1 MRGNDDF
8 VCLCQF
14 TKCVCINKLF
24 MELLKKIRKTIIKY
38 NMLSEGDN
46 VIIGLSGG
54 PDSVCLGIILHK
66 LRVDFNLTLNA
77 VYVDHGL
84 RPDEVENEK
93 AFCKNFC
100 NNLGIGFFT
109 KAVDV
114 KEYAKDRKLN
124 IQEAARELRYYA
136 YEEVSKKAGAAKIA
150 LGHTADDQS
159 ETFFMMLLRGSG
171 MKGLSGIPP
180 VRNLELGVKK
190 NILIIRPLIEIER
203 KEIEEFLFQNSSLF
217 TFHSSL
223 PFIVDSSNLKKDYF
237 RNWIRLMIIP
247 EFKKKSPALVKS
259 ISRMADILREEDAYL
274 EIIVTKTLMRLI
286 SRKSA
291 DAIELFILPLE
302 TMEKPILRRV
312 LRRAVSETEGI
323 KGIDFIHIEDMI
335 ELIKRGKSGDRIYL
349 PKGIRVIKNYSTI
362 VITSRP
368 PQKISTYTINVPGEV
383 VLNEIKAVIKASA
396 GNKSDDYGDGK
407 ITTVFDADKIG
418 TILTVRQRKNG
429 DFFYPAGFGKR
440 KKLQDFFVDEKVP
453 RDERDSV
460 PIVVSGNDIV
470 WVAGFRGDERFN
482 AAADTK
488 RFLRLE
494 FNKIL

>member
-1 MRGNDDF
+1 
-8 VCLCQF
+8 
-14 TKCVCINKLF
+14 

-109 KAVDV
+109 RAVDV

-124 IQEAARELRYYA
+124 IQEAARELRYHA

-150 LGHTADDQS
+150 LGHIADDQV
-159 ETFFMMLLRGSG
+159 ETVLIHLMRGAG
-171 MKGLSGIPP
+171 YKGLSGMPP
-180 VRNLELGVKK
+180 VRSSESRVKK
-190 NILIIRPLIEIER
+190 NVLIIRPLIEIER
-203 KEIEEFLFQNSSLF
+203 SEIENFLINNSELRTQNLE
-217 TFHSSL
+217 L

-312 LRRAVSETEGI
+312 LRRAVSEAEGL

-349 PKGIRVIKNYSTI
+349 PKGIRVIKNYSTM

-418 TILTVRQRKNG
+418 TILTVRQRENG
-429 DFFYPAGFGKR
+429 DFFYPSGFGKR

-453 RDERDSV
+453 RDERDSI

-494 FNKIL
+494 FNKAL

>member
-1 MRGNDDF
+1 MQLPEK
-8 VCLCQF
+8 VLE
-14 TKCVCINKLF
+14 TINK
-24 MELLKKIRKTIIKY
+24 Y
-38 NMLSEGDN
+38 SMLSEGDN

-84 RPDEVENEK
+84 RPDEVYNEK

-100 NNLGIGFFT
+100 NSLGIGFFT

-124 IQEAARELRYYA
+124 MQEAARELRYHA
-136 YEEVSKKAGAAKIA
+136 YEEVSKKACAAKIA

-203 KEIEEFLFQNSSLF
+203 KEIEDFLYRNASRITHNASP
-217 TFHSSL
+217 

-274 EIIVTKTLMRLI
+274 EIIATKTLMRLI

-312 LRRAVSETEGI
+312 LRRALSEAEGL

-349 PKGIRVIKNYSTI
+349 PKGIRVIKNYSTM

-396 GNKSDDYGDGK
+396 GKKSDDYGDGK

-418 TILTVRQRKNG
+418 TVLTVRQRENG
-429 DFFYPAGFGKR
+429 DFFYPSGFGKR

-494 FNKIL
+494 FNKVCDII

>member
-1 MRGNDDF
+1 
-8 VCLCQF
+8 
-14 TKCVCINKLF
+14 
-24 MELLKKIRKTIIKY
+24 
-38 NMLSEGDN
+38 DN

-124 IQEAARELRYYA
+124 IQEAARELRYHA

-150 LGHTADDQS
+150 LGHTADDQV
-159 ETFFMMLLRGSG
+159 ETVLIHLMRGAG
-171 MKGLSGIPP
+171 YKGLSGMPP
-180 VRNLELGVKK
+180 VRSSEFGVLSSESRVKK
-190 NILIIRPLIEIER
+190 NVLIIRPLIEIER
-203 KEIEEFLFQNSSLF
+203 SEIENFLFQNSSLF
-217 TFHSSL
+217 TLHSSL

-396 GNKSDDYGDGK
+396 ENKSDDYGDGK

>member
-1 MRGNDDF
+1 
-8 VCLCQF
+8 
-14 TKCVCINKLF
+14 

-124 IQEAARELRYYA
+124 MQEAARELRYHA
-136 YEEVSKKAGAAKIA
+136 YEEVSKKACAAKIA

-159 ETFFMMLLRGSG
+159 ETFFIMLLRGSG

-180 VRNLELGVKK
+180 VRSLDLGVKK

-203 KEIEEFLFQNSSLF
+203 KEIEDFLYRNASRI
-217 TFHSSL
+217 THNASL

-274 EIIVTKTLMRLI
+274 EIIATKTLMRLI

-312 LRRAVSETEGI
+312 LRRALSEAEGL

-349 PKGIRVIKNYSTI
+349 PKGIRVIKNYSTM
-362 VITSRP
+362 VITSMP

-396 GNKSDDYGDGK
+396 GKKSDDYGDGK

-418 TILTVRQRKNG
+418 TVLTVRQRENG
-429 DFFYPAGFGKR
+429 DFFYPSGFGKR

-494 FNKIL
+494 FNKVL

>member
-1 MRGNDDF
+1 
-8 VCLCQF
+8 
-14 TKCVCINKLF
+14 
-24 MELLKKIRKTIIKY
+24 MELLKKVKETINKY
-38 NMLSEGDN
+38 SMLSEGDN

-77 VYVDHGL
+77 VYIDHGL

-93 AFCKNFC
+93 AFCKDFC
-100 NNLGIGFFT
+100 NNFGIGFFT
-109 KAVDV
+109 KAIDV
-114 KEYAKDRKLN
+114 KKYAKDRKLN
-124 IQEAARELRYYA
+124 LQEAARELRYHA

-150 LGHTADDQS
+150 LGHTADDQT

-180 VRNLELGVKK
+180 VRGK
-190 NILIIRPLIEIER
+190 IIRPLIEIER
-203 KEIEEFLFQNSSLF
+203 KEIEEFFFQNSSLF
-217 TFHSSL
+217 TLHSSL

-291 DAIELFILPLE
+291 DAIELFLSPLE
-302 TMEKPILRRV
+302 TMGKPILRRI
-312 LRRAVSETEGI
+312 LRRAVSETEGL
-323 KGIDFIHIEDMI
+323 KSIDFIHIEDMI
-335 ELIKRGKSGDRIYL
+335 ELIKRGKSGDRVYL
-349 PKGIRVIKNYSTI
+349 PKGIRVIKNYSTM

-418 TILTVRQRKNG
+418 TVLTVRPRENG
-429 DFFYPAGFGKR
+429 DFFYPSGFGKR

-453 RDERDSV
+453 RDERDSI

-470 WVAGFRGDERFN
+470 WVAGFRGDERFK

-488 RFLRLE
+488 RFLKLE
-494 FNKIL
+494 FNKVL

>member
-1 MRGNDDF
+1 
-8 VCLCQF
+8 
-14 TKCVCINKLF
+14 
-24 MELLKKIRKTIIKY
+24 MELIKKIRKTIIKY

-124 IQEAARELRYYA
+124 MQEAARELRYHA

-180 VRNLELGVKK
+180 VRSLELGIKK

-203 KEIEEFLFQNSSLF
+203 KEIEEFLFQN
-217 TFHSSL
+217 SSL

-274 EIIVTKTLMRLI
+274 EIIVTKTLMRL
-286 SRKSA
+286 
-291 DAIELFILPLE
+291 
-302 TMEKPILRRV
+302 
-312 LRRAVSETEGI
+312 
-323 KGIDFIHIEDMI
+323 
-335 ELIKRGKSGDRIYL
+335 
-349 PKGIRVIKNYSTI
+349 
-362 VITSRP
+362 
-368 PQKISTYTINVPGEV
+368 
-383 VLNEIKAVIKASA
+383 
-396 GNKSDDYGDGK
+396 
-407 ITTVFDADKIG
+407 
-418 TILTVRQRKNG
+418 
-429 DFFYPAGFGKR
+429 
-440 KKLQDFFVDEKVP
+440 
-453 RDERDSV
+453 
-460 PIVVSGNDIV
+460 
-470 WVAGFRGDERFN
+470 
-482 AAADTK
+482 
-488 RFLRLE
+488 
-494 FNKIL
+494 

>member
-1 MRGNDDF
+1 
-8 VCLCQF
+8 
-14 TKCVCINKLF
+14 

-124 IQEAARELRYYA
+124 MQEAARELRYHA
-136 YEEVSKKAGAAKIA
+136 YEEVSKKACAAKIA

-180 VRNLELGVKK
+180 VRNLDLGVKK

-203 KEIEEFLFQNSSLF
+203 KEIEDFLYRNASRITHNASP
-217 TFHSSL
+217 

-274 EIIVTKTLMRLI
+274 EIIATKTLMRLI

-312 LRRAVSETEGI
+312 LRRALSEAEGL

-349 PKGIRVIKNYSTI
+349 PKGIRVIKNYSTM

-396 GNKSDDYGDGK
+396 GKKSDDYGDGK

-418 TILTVRQRKNG
+418 TVLTVRQRENG
-429 DFFYPAGFGKR
+429 DFFYPSGFGKR

-494 FNKIL
+494 FNKVCDII

>member
-1 MRGNDDF
+1 
-8 VCLCQF
+8 
-14 TKCVCINKLF
+14 
-24 MELLKKIRKTIIKY
+24 MELLKKVKESINKY
-38 NMLSEGDN
+38 SMLSEGDN

-114 KEYAKDRKLN
+114 REYAKDRKLN
-124 IQEAARELRYYA
+124 MQEAARELRYYA

-180 VRNLELGVKK
+180 VRSLELGVKK

-203 KEIEEFLFQNSSLF
+203 SEIENFLINNSELRTCLPDRQAQNLPTGQAGSE
-217 TFHSSL
+217 L

-291 DAIELFILPLE
+291 DAIELFLLPLE
-302 TMEKPILRRV
+302 TMGKPILRRV
-312 LRRAVSETEGI
+312 LRRAVSETEGL

-349 PKGIRVIKNYSTI
+349 PKGIRVIKNYSTM

-418 TILTVRQRKNG
+418 TVLTVRQRENG
-429 DFFYPAGFGKR
+429 DFFYPSGFGKR

-488 RFLRLE
+488 RFLRLK
-494 FNKIL
+494 FNKVL